1 MLILVSWVSWYN
13 TQFWLMFL
21 ISEDWTSCYIIIE
34 NENDFMENLYD
45 HGLFFWCYKFKK
57 KVKNILIFKHY
68 ASLIVISNV
77 DQPEAQIW
85 SKEPSLLIFS
95 LLCDIGVST

>member
-34 NENDFMENLYD
+34 NENDFMGNLYE
-45 HGLFFWCYKFKK
+45 HGFF
-57 KVKNILIFKHY
+57 
-68 ASLIVISNV
+68 
-77 DQPEAQIW
+77 
-85 SKEPSLLIFS
+85 
-95 LLCDIGVST
+95 